1 MKEESLITKFSKRK
15 DILLIAVIAILCL
28 LLFRQ
33 CDSNLDLKSQIE
45 IQNMNLDALK
55 DTVRIQKNKAGEAT
69 YVRKTLLADKKS
81 LEKLNK
87 DLKDELDK
95 QKGKVIVIERVVT
108 ETKVDT
114 QYVNNYL
121 SSYGNNKFSLDWK
134 YDSTFSVNNYRKF
147 SGKSFFIVD
156 TINNKVLPGITRIDQ
171 DEMGFSFVTGLRE
184 KDKALE
190 IFVTPKYPGM
200 TVTQIEGAVIDPYKS
215 EVLKKMFPNKKFS
228 VGPYVG
234 VGIGAGVGLN
244 GSPIFGPV
252 FNIGVGLQYSIIKF

>member
-1 MKEESLITKFSKRK
+1 
-15 DILLIAVIAILCL
+15 
-28 LLFRQ
+28 
-33 CDSNLDLKSQIE
+33 
-45 IQNMNLDALK
+45 MNLDALK
-55 DTVRIQKNKAGEAT
+55 DTVRVQKNKAGEAT
-69 YVRKTLLADKKS
+69 YVRKALLADKKS

-95 QKGKVIVIERVVT
+95 QEGKVIVIERVVT

-114 QYVNNYL
+114 QYVNNFL

-134 YDSTFSVNNYRKF
+134 YDSTFSANNYRKF
-147 SGKSFFIVD
+147 SGKSFFVVD
-156 TINNKVLPGITRIDQ
+156 TLNNKVLPGITRIDQ

-215 EVLKKMFPNKKFS
+215 DVLKKMFPNKKFS
-228 VGPYVG
+228 LGPYVG
-234 VGIGAGVGLN
+234 VGVGAGVGLN
-244 GSPIFGPV
+244 GNPIFGPV

>member
-1 MKEESLITKFSKRK
+1 
-15 DILLIAVIAILCL
+15 
-28 LLFRQ
+28 
-33 CDSNLDLKSQIE
+33 
-45 IQNMNLDALK
+45 MNLDALK
-55 DTVRIQKNKAGEAT
+55 DTVRVQKNKAGEAT
-69 YVRKTLLADKKS
+69 YVRKALLADKKS

-95 QKGKVIVIERVVT
+95 QEGKVIVIERVVT

-114 QYVNNYL
+114 QYVNNFL

-134 YDSTFSVNNYRKF
+134 YDSTFSANNYRKF

-156 TINNKVLPGITRIDQ
+156 TLNNKVLPGITRIDQ

-215 EVLKKMFPNKKFS
+215 DVLKKMFPNKKFS
-228 VGPYVG
+228 LGPYVG
-234 VGIGAGVGLN
+234 VGVGAGVGLN
-244 GSPIFGPV
+244 GNPIFGPV